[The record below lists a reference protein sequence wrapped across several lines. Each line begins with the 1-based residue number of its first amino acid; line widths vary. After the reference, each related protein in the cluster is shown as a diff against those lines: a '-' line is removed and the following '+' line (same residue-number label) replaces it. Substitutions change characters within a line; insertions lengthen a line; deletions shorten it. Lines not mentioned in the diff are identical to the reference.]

1 MEVVELQIFQ
11 FEELDDDAKE
21 KARDWYRQDIDFAWQ
36 KESEESINAFCDH
49 FGIQLIKWSVA
60 PYSSPDYH
68 ADYFNS
74 HFRGMKLKDFERDHM
89 PTGYCLDC
97 DLWMTFYDEFKLTG
111 SAKTAF
117 DKALWAGFIAWRNDM
132 EAQLKDDYIDDHI
145 QINEWSFTE
154 DGKFY
159 PLWRKS

>member
-11 FEELDDDAKE
+11 FHELDEQAKN
-21 KARDWYRQDIDFAWQ
+21 KAREWYRYDMDYHWGD
-36 KESEESINAFCDH
+36 ESLQSIQAFCDH
-49 FGIQLIKWSVA
+49 FGIRLITWSVA

-97 DLWMTFYDEFKLTG
+97 DLWMTFYDEFKRTG

-159 PLWRKS
+159 PFWRKS